1 MVSQSV
7 SNIIKSTVQSIIP
20 DARVVLFGSML
31 RGDNVKNSDYDL
43 LIVTKDT
50 IPAKEKISWLG
61 KLHGALVHA
70 LDAPVD
76 VLLNSEEEVQEKKQL
91 IGHVVRSAMKEGL
104 EL

>member
-7 SNIIKSTVQSIIP
+7 SAIIKTTVHSIIP
-20 DARVVLFGSML
+20 DARVVLFGSMV

-50 IPAKEKISWLG
+50 IPVKEKIGWMG
-61 KLHGALVHA
+61 RLHGALVNA

-76 VLLNSEEEVQEKKQL
+76 VLLNSEEEVQQKKQL
-91 IGHVVRSAMKEGL
+91 VGHIVRLAMKEGL